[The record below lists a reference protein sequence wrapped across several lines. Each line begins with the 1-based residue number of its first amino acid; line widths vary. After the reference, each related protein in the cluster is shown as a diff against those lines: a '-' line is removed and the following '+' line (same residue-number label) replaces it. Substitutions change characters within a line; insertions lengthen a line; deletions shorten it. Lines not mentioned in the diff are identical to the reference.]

1 MSLIKMQPMISDKQK
16 VITAALLV
24 TAFLSYTFFIYRHL
38 PVQAEATVNLASGKG
53 KLLWQRNNCNSCHQI
68 YGLGGYLGPD
78 LTNVYSK
85 RGSDYIKS
93 FLTTGTVTM
102 PQFHLTQQ
110 EMEDIIAFLKDVD
123 ASGTADPKSFKINYD
138 GFIEHR

>member
-1 MSLIKMQPMISDKQK
+1 MISDKQK
-16 VITAALLV
+16 VIVATVLV
-24 TAFLSYTFFIYRHL
+24 AAFLSYTFFIYRHL
-38 PVQAEATVNLASGKG
+38 PVPVVAAVNPSSGKG

-85 RGSDYIKS
+85 RGPDYIKS

-102 PQFHLTQQ
+102 PQFPLSP
-110 EMEDIIAFLKDVD
+110 EEKEDIIAFLKDVD
-123 ASGTADPKSFKINYD
+123 ASGNADPKSFKINYD
-138 GFIEHR
+138 GFINHR